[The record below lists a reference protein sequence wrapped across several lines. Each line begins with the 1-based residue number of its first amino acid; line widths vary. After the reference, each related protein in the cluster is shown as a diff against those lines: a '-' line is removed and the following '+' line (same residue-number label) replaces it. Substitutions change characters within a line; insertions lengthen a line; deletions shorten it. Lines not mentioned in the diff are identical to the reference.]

1 MQAAS
6 SSARPTHLVDGESTG
21 ISYAT
26 FAAKLR
32 YALLAGK
39 PIDTEWSKAMEPSA
53 DRRCSIAF
61 SSHAVDSP
69 AAADRVTK
77 FDIPPWAWSKTARE
91 WRAARPAVLE
101 AARRNGYVRDA
112 IREHLEHN
120 PGAQYSTGNQ
130 FARTEFLVRYSPAA
144 ILEFVGNDGLRL
156 LETFLVA
163 VRLREACQPL
173 LELYYDRTIT
183 QVDRR
188 DWCNIDIGS
197 RGERLRIYTTLTPRT
212 TPDVAALAEKINKTA
227 AESGYVQ
234 GVLRSDA
241 NCRLVVQWLA
251 WPGVDADALA
261 AAICTGKREADEND
275 DVSRKMMRV
284 GDD

>member
-1 MQAAS
+1 M
-6 SSARPTHLVDGESTG
+6 L
-21 ISYAT
+21 
-26 FAAKLR
+26 AAKS
-32 YALLAGK
+32 
-39 PIDTEWSKAMEPSA
+39 IDTEWAQAIEPSA
-53 DRRCSIAF
+53 ARRRSIAF
-61 SSHAVDSP
+61 SSHAVD
-69 AAADRVTK
+69 DRAMVDGIAK
-77 FDIPPWAWSKTARE
+77 FDIPPWAWGKSTRD
-91 WRAARPAVLE
+91 WRTARPAVLE
-101 AARRNGYVRDA
+101 AARRDGYVRDA

-144 ILEFVGNDGLRL
+144 ILEFVGNDGLRV

-163 VRLREACQPL
+163 VRLRGACRPL
-173 LELYYDRTIT
+173 LQLYYDETTT

-197 RGERLRIYTTLTPRT
+197 AGQRLRFYTTLTPRT
-212 TPDVAALAEKINKTA
+212 APDMAALAEKINKTA
-227 AESGYVQ
+227 AEDAYLQ

-241 NCRLVVQWLA
+241 NCRLVAQWLA

-261 AAICTGKREADEND
+261 AAICTGKREADENEE
-275 DVSRKMMRV
+275 VSRKMMRV

>member
-1 MQAAS
+1 MPRANA
-6 SSARPTHLVDGESTG
+6 HLVDGESIC
-21 ISYAT
+21 ISYET

-32 YALLAGK
+32 HAMLAAK
-39 PIDTEWSKAMEPSA
+39 SIDTEWAQAIEPSA
-53 DRRCSIAF
+53 ARRRSIAF

-77 FDIPPWAWSKTARE
+77 FDIPPWAWGKSTRD
-91 WRAARPAVLE
+91 WRTARPAVLE
-101 AARRNGYVRDA
+101 AARRDGFVRDA

-120 PGAQYSTGNQ
+120 PGAQNYMGGQ
-130 FARTEFLVRYSPAA
+130 FARTEFLVRYAPAG
-144 ILEFVGNDGLRL
+144 LVDFVGSDGLRV

-163 VRLREACQPL
+163 VRLRGACRPL
-173 LELYYDRTIT
+173 LRLYYTET
-183 QVDRR
+183 TTEVDRR

-197 RGERLRIYTTLTPRT
+197 AGQRLRVYTTLTPRT
-212 TPDVAALAEKINKTA
+212 APDVAALAEKINKTA
-227 AESGYVQ
+227 AEDAYLQ

-241 NCRLVVQWLA
+241 SCRLVAQWLA

-261 AAICTGKREADEND
+261 AAICTGKREADED
-275 DVSRKMMRV
+275 EDVSRKMMRV